1 MKVLKIIG
9 QFILCLILIFF
20 ILLNIF
26 SMNNKSLFG
35 FRIYRVISG
44 SMQPALQIGDVII
57 VKKSNNYSERDIITY
72 SNGLTTIT
80 HRIIAINND
89 EVITKGDANEV
100 DDKPINTEHIV
111 GKFFFRISNFSL
123 FSIILSKNVIYLI
136 MIFLLVLIFLLVIG
150 DRIIKNLR
158 YQSNNVKKLKKNKEK
173 NKNLVNKR
181 ELNKKDELDILAE
194 RMHKKS
200 LKIHKKFFDNDK

>member
-1 MKVLKIIG
+1 MKVLKTIG

-57 VKKSNNYSERDIITY
+57 VKKSNNYYERDIITY

-100 DDKPINTEHIV
+100 DDKPINKEQII

-123 FSIILSKNVIYLI
+123 FSMILSKNVIYLI

-150 DRIIKNLR
+150 DRIIRNFR

>member
-44 SMQPALQIGDVII
+44 SMQPALQIGDVTI

-100 DDKPINTEHIV
+100 DDKPINKEQIV

-123 FSIILSKNVIYLI
+123 FSIILSKDVIYLI

>member
-1 MKVLKIIG
+1 MKVLKTIG

-57 VKKSNNYSERDIITY
+57 VKKSNNYYERDIITY

-100 DDKPINTEHIV
+100 DDKPINKEQII

-173 NKNLVNKR
+173 NKR

>member
-1 MKVLKIIG
+1 MKVVKTIG

-57 VKKSNNYSERDIITY
+57 VKKSNNYYERDIITY

-100 DDKPINTEHIV
+100 DDKPINKEQIV

-123 FSIILSKNVIYLI
+123 FSMILSKNVIYLI

-150 DRIIKNLR
+150 DRIIRNFR

-173 NKNLVNKR
+173 NKNLTNKR

>member
-100 DDKPINTEHIV
+100 DDKPINKEQIV

-158 YQSNNVKKLKKNKEK
+158 YQSNNVKKLRKNKEK

>member
-100 DDKPINTEHIV
+100 DDKPINKEQIV

-123 FSIILSKNVIYLI
+123 FSMILSKNVIYLI

-173 NKNLVNKR
+173 NKR

>member
-100 DDKPINTEHIV
+100 DDKPINKEQIV

-158 YQSNNVKKLKKNKEK
+158 YQINNVKKLKKNKEK
-173 NKNLVNKR
+173 NKR

>member
-44 SMQPALQIGDVII
+44 SMQPAFQIGDVII

-100 DDKPINTEHIV
+100 DDKPINKEQII

-173 NKNLVNKR
+173 NKNLTNKR

>member
-57 VKKSNNYSERDIITY
+57 VKKSTNYSERDIITY

-100 DDKPINTEHIV
+100 DDKPINKEQIV

>member
-1 MKVLKIIG
+1 MMKLLQKVMLII
-9 QFILCLILIFF
+9 
-20 ILLNIF
+20 
-26 SMNNKSLFG
+26 
-35 FRIYRVISG
+35 
-44 SMQPALQIGDVII
+44 
-57 VKKSNNYSERDIITY
+57 
-72 SNGLTTIT
+72 
-80 HRIIAINND
+80 
-89 EVITKGDANEV
+89 
-100 DDKPINTEHIV
+100 

-173 NKNLVNKR
+173 NKR

>member
-100 DDKPINTEHIV
+100 DDKPISKEQIV

>member
-1 MKVLKIIG
+1 MKVLKTIG

-20 ILLNIF
+20 ILLNIL

-89 EVITKGDANEV
+89 KVITKGDSNEV
-100 DDKPINTEHIV
+100 DDKPINKEQIV

-200 LKIHKKFFDNDK
+200 

>member
-1 MKVLKIIG
+1 MKVLKTIG

-100 DDKPINTEHIV
+100 DDKPINKEQIV

-173 NKNLVNKR
+173 NKR

>member
-1 MKVLKIIG
+1 MKVLKTIG

-100 DDKPINTEHIV
+100 DDKPINKEQIV

-173 NKNLVNKR
+173 NKNLANKR

>member
-100 DDKPINTEHIV
+100 DDKPINKEQIV

-158 YQSNNVKKLKKNKEK
+158 YQSNNVKKLKKNKEE

>member
-100 DDKPINTEHIV
+100 DDKPINKEQIV

-173 NKNLVNKR
+173 ICEKMEPVFKVEEYR
-181 ELNKKDELDILAE
+181 EYPDTQVRKLTFDEIKKYMLE
-194 RMHKKS
+194 R
-200 LKIHKKFFDNDK
+200 

>member
-9 QFILCLILIFF
+9 QFILCLILISF

-100 DDKPINTEHIV
+100 DDKPINKEQIV

-173 NKNLVNKR
+173 NKR

>member
-1 MKVLKIIG
+1 MKVLKTIG

-57 VKKSNNYSERDIITY
+57 VKKSNNYYERDIITY

-100 DDKPINTEHIV
+100 DDKPINKEQII

-123 FSIILSKNVIYLI
+123 FSMILSKNVIYLI

-150 DRIIKNLR
+150 DRIIRNFR
-158 YQSNNVKKLKKNKEK
+158 YQSSNVKKLKKNKEK

>member
-1 MKVLKIIG
+1 MKVVKTIG

-57 VKKSNNYSERDIITY
+57 VKKSNNYYERDIITY

-100 DDKPINTEHIV
+100 DDKPINKEQIV

-158 YQSNNVKKLKKNKEK
+158 YQSNNVKKLRKNKEK

>member
-57 VKKSNNYSERDIITY
+57 VKKSTNYAERDIITY

-100 DDKPINTEHIV
+100 DDKPINKEQIV

-123 FSIILSKNVIYLI
+123 FSIILSENVIYLI

>member
-57 VKKSNNYSERDIITY
+57 VKKSTNYAERDIITY

-100 DDKPINTEHIV
+100 DDKPINKEQIV

-173 NKNLVNKR
+173 NKR

>member
-1 MKVLKIIG
+1 MKVLKTIG

-100 DDKPINTEHIV
+100 DDKPINKEQIV

-173 NKNLVNKR
+173 NKNLANKI

>member
-1 MKVLKIIG
+1 MKVLKTIG

-89 EVITKGDANEV
+89 KVITKGDSNEV
-100 DDKPINTEHIV
+100 DDKPINKEQIV

-136 MIFLLVLIFLLVIG
+136 MIFLLVLIFLLVIV

>member
-1 MKVLKIIG
+1 
-9 QFILCLILIFF
+9 
-20 ILLNIF
+20 
-26 SMNNKSLFG
+26 MNNKSLFG

-57 VKKSNNYSERDIITY
+57 VKKSNNYYERDIITY

-100 DDKPINTEHIV
+100 DDKPINKEQII

-123 FSIILSKNVIYLI
+123 FSMILSKNVIYLI

-150 DRIIKNLR
+150 DRIIRNFR
-158 YQSNNVKKLKKNKEK
+158 YQSSNVKKLKKNKEK
-173 NKNLVNKR
+173 NKNLTNKR

>member
-100 DDKPINTEHIV
+100 DDKPINKEQIV

-123 FSIILSKNVIYLI
+123 FSMILSKNVIYLI

>member
-1 MKVLKIIG
+1 MKVLKTIG

-100 DDKPINTEHIV
+100 DDKPINKEQIV

-123 FSIILSKNVIYLI
+123 FSIILSKNVISLI

-173 NKNLVNKR
+173 NKNLANKR

>member
-1 MKVLKIIG
+1 MKVLKTIG

-100 DDKPINTEHIV
+100 DDKPINKEQIV

-173 NKNLVNKR
+173 SKR

>member
-44 SMQPALQIGDVII
+44 SMQPALQIGDVTI

-100 DDKPINTEHIV
+100 DDKPINKEQIV

>member
-1 MKVLKIIG
+1 MKVLKTIG

-100 DDKPINTEHIV
+100 DDKPINKEQII

-123 FSIILSKNVIYLI
+123 FSMILSKNVIYLI

-150 DRIIKNLR
+150 DRIIRNFR
-158 YQSNNVKKLKKNKEK
+158 YQSSNVKKLKKNKEK
-173 NKNLVNKR
+173 NKNLTNKR

>member
-1 MKVLKIIG
+1 MKVLKTIG

-89 EVITKGDANEV
+89 KVITKGDSNEV
-100 DDKPINTEHIV
+100 DDKPINKEQIV

>member
-1 MKVLKIIG
+1 MKVLKTIG

-57 VKKSNNYSERDIITY
+57 VKKSNNYYERDIITY

-100 DDKPINTEHIV
+100 DDKPINKEQIV

-123 FSIILSKNVIYLI
+123 FSIILSKNV
-136 MIFLLVLIFLLVIG
+136 FLLVWIFLLVIG
-150 DRIIKNLR
+150 DRIIRNFR
-158 YQSNNVKKLKKNKEK
+158 YQSSNVKKLKKNKEK
-173 NKNLVNKR
+173 NKNLTNKR

>member
-100 DDKPINTEHIV
+100 DDKPINKEQIV

-136 MIFLLVLIFLLVIG
+136 MIFFLVLIFLLVIG

-173 NKNLVNKR
+173 NKR

>member
-100 DDKPINTEHIV
+100 DDKPINKEQIV

-150 DRIIKNLR
+150 DRIIRNFR
-158 YQSNNVKKLKKNKEK
+158 YQSSNVKKLKKNKEK
-173 NKNLVNKR
+173 NKNLTNKR

>member
-100 DDKPINTEHIV
+100 NDKPINKEQIV

-158 YQSNNVKKLKKNKEK
+158 YQSSNVKKLKKNKEK

>member
-100 DDKPINTEHIV
+100 DDKPINKEQII

-173 NKNLVNKR
+173 NKNLTNKR

>member
-100 DDKPINTEHIV
+100 DDKPINKEQIV

-194 RMHKKS
+194 RMHKKP

>member
-57 VKKSNNYSERDIITY
+57 VKKSTNYAERDIITY

-89 EVITKGDANEV
+89 EVITKGDANKEQ
-100 DDKPINTEHIV
+100 IV

>member
-57 VKKSNNYSERDIITY
+57 VKKSTNYAERDIITY

-100 DDKPINTEHIV
+100 DDKPINKEQIV

-158 YQSNNVKKLKKNKEK
+158 YQSSNVKKLKKNKEK
-173 NKNLVNKR
+173 NKNLTNKR

>member
-100 DDKPINTEHIV
+100 DDKPINKEQIV

-173 NKNLVNKR
+173 NKNLANKR

>member
-44 SMQPALQIGDVII
+44 SMQPSLQIGDVII

-100 DDKPINTEHIV
+100 DDKPINKEQIV

-123 FSIILSKNVIYLI
+123 FSMILSKNVIYLI

-150 DRIIKNLR
+150 DRIIRNFR
-158 YQSNNVKKLKKNKEK
+158 YQSNNVKKLKKDKDEIK
-173 NKNLVNKR
+173 KFTDKR

-200 LKIHKKFFDNDK
+200 LKIHKEFFDNDK